1 MNIEVNYK
9 NKKKYKP
16 KYPIRQPWFLTWLIR
31 FLSGILLIGK
41 PHRIEKVNVEGLKPP
56 YILLSN
62 HMYFIDF
69 ELAAK
74 ATYPHRL
81 HNVVSIDGFYRRP
94 FLLELIGAICTRKFT
109 MDLHLVRSIRKVTKR
124 GDVLC
129 MYPEA
134 RYSPCG
140 VTSYIPDAIG
150 RLVKQNGVPVVT
162 IVHHGNYL
170 HTPFWNYRKKR
181 KVPLHTVMT
190 TLLTAEQVKEMSPEA
205 ITAAIREGLQYD
217 EYQYQKDNG
226 ILITE
231 PFRAEGMHKILYQC
245 PHCKTESQMGS
256 RGAELFCKHCGKR
269 WTLKEDG
276 SLAANQGET
285 EFTRVPDWFAWERK
299 QVEEQI
305 NAGTY
310 SFEDEVEVYS
320 LPRCW
325 KFETL
330 GKAKLSHTPEEGF
343 VLTGEYN
350 GAEYRIQRT
359 PIQTN
364 SLHIEYDYC
373 YIKPFDCVD
382 ISTENDSF
390 YCYPKKENV
399 VTKLAFATEILYLQ
413 QEAKLLEARNGKEA
427 TP

>member
-1 MNIEVNYK
+1 
-9 NKKKYKP
+9 
-16 KYPIRQPWFLTWLIR
+16 
-31 FLSGILLIGK
+31 
-41 PHRIEKVNVEGLKPP
+41 
-56 YILLSN
+56 
-62 HMYFIDF
+62 
-69 ELAAK
+69 
-74 ATYPHRL
+74 
-81 HNVVSIDGFYRRP
+81 
-94 FLLELIGAICTRKFT
+94 
-109 MDLHLVRSIRKVTKR
+109 
-124 GDVLC
+124 
-129 MYPEA
+129 
-134 RYSPCG
+134 
-140 VTSYIPDAIG
+140 
-150 RLVKQNGVPVVT
+150 
-162 IVHHGNYL
+162 
-170 HTPFWNYRKKR
+170 
-181 KVPLHTVMT
+181 
-190 TLLTAEQVKEMSPEA
+190 MSPEA

-269 WTLKEDG
+269 WTLNEDG
-276 SLAANQGET
+276 SLSANEGET

-413 QEAKLLEARNGKEA
+413 QEAKLLEARNGKETA
-427 TP
+427 P